1 MINLSGLQET
11 LMSDPNDLD
20 KLRQA
25 HADWEANTLRKTLE
39 RAPEGQEEFMTTS
52 SAPVERLST
61 PLDLP
66 DFDYLEDLGF
76 PGEYPYTRGVHATGH
91 RGKLWTMRLF
101 SGFGSAEESNAR
113 YKYLLEQGSMGLSI
127 AFDLA
132 TLMGYDTDAPEALGE
147 FGKCGV
153 AVSSPKGMEVLLDR
167 LPLDKV
173 STSMTINS
181 PAAI

>member
-1 MINLSGLQET
+1 M
-11 LMSDPNDLD
+11 PRD
-20 KLRQA
+20 KG
-25 HADWEANTLRKTLE
+25 NKKTLKDTRGGMRGRGE
-39 RAPEGQEEFMTTS
+39 VFMTPPTTRF
-52 SAPVERLST
+52 AGLST

-132 TLMGYDTDAPEALGE
+132 TLMGYDTDAPDALSE
-147 FGKCGV
+147 FRKWVV
-153 AVSSPKGMEVLLDR
+153 AVR
-167 LPLDKV
+167 
-173 STSMTINS
+173 
-181 PAAI
+181 